1 MHASRLA
8 VLSAAASLLLSALPG
23 HAQNAQLIRQEALR
37 AQPSVIAKNIMEV
50 ARRSE
55 VRILETRHGWTRIEA
70 AGGRTGW
77 VPETSL
83 DRGPS
88 QLPAN
93 SQQPF
98 QPSAEGGTPGTLPR
112 ASKHALVLTAGTPSA
127 TPVSSAA
134 DAGLG
139 AAIARLSGVP
149 DANIRYRSEVDLG
162 TEGLHQSFAEL
173 DARMGDGDQALIYL
187 SATGIHRQ
195 EHGRCV
201 EAILTQSG
209 EAFTLDE
216 VAHHLKLLAAKADK
230 VYLILDAGRG
240 DGSVGA
246 TTISPRFAPQFSAPG
261 CRTTPPATELSR
273 LPPNVLVLTASRP
286 NENAGGTPAG
296 GLFSTALQACLS
308 GNPMP
313 DSPSGLPTGEGLATC
328 SRQLIAASAG
338 TQHPGLIGNG
348 ELVPALP
355 SAIKPPRDARL
366 VLRAIYAQRD
376 QQRRLELAQLPAT
389 TPGTRRLRVTS
400 RTPGYIYV
408 LSAAPGSRDFRLLY
422 PTPDGQQAPLP
433 HNTELEITLSGE
445 TAQDAEWLV
454 LVSDAARYPRR
465 AGFTS
470 DGPHGRLPADGPG
483 VSGLI
488 HEFLSGDGSRT
499 CLFSETRNL
508 GATQALACSS
518 RFGAT
523 LVGATH
529 PK

>member
-1 MHASRLA
+1 MHVPRLVA
-8 VLSAAASLLLSALPG
+8 LPALACLLLSALPG
-23 HAQNAQLIRQEALR
+23 YAQNAQLIRQEALR
-37 AQPSVIAKNIMEV
+37 AQPSIIAQRVMEV

-55 VRILETRHGWTRIEA
+55 VRLLETRHGWTRIEA

-77 VPETSL
+77 VPDTSL
-83 DRGPS
+83 DRSPS
-88 QLPAN
+88 PLPAS

-98 QPSAEGGTPGTLPR
+98 PPSAARSTLGTLPR
-112 ASKHALVLTAGTPSA
+112 ASRHALVLTAGTPPA
-127 TPVSSAA
+127 TPVGSAA

-149 DANIRYRSEVDLG
+149 DANIRYRSDADLG
-162 TEGLHQSFAEL
+162 TEGLRQSFAEL

-195 EHGRCV
+195 EHGQCV

-216 VAHHLKLLAAKADK
+216 MARHLKQLAAKADK

-240 DGSVGA
+240 EGSVGA
-246 TTISPRFAPQFSAPG
+246 TAISPRFAPQFSSPG

-308 GNPMP
+308 GNPVP
-313 DSPSGLPTGEGLATC
+313 DSPSGLSTGEALAAC
-328 SRQLIAASAG
+328 SRQLIATSAG
-338 TQHPGLIGNG
+338 TQHPGLVGNG

-355 SAIKPPRDARL
+355 SVTKPPRDARL
-366 VLRAIYAQRD
+366 VLRVIHAQRD
-376 QQRRLELAQLPAT
+376 QQRRVELAQLSAT
-389 TPGTRRLRVTS
+389 TPGMRRLRVTS
-400 RTPGYIYV
+400 STPGYLYV
-408 LSAAPGSRDFRLLY
+408 LSAAPGGRDFRLLY
-422 PTPDGQQAPLP
+422 PTPDSQQAPLP
-433 HNTELEITLSGE
+433 RSAELEILLSGE
-445 TAQDAEWLV
+445 AVQDTEWLV

-483 VSGLI
+483 VNGLI

-499 CLFSETRNL
+499 CLFGETRNL
-508 GATQALACSS
+508 GPTQALACSS

-523 LVGATH
+523 LLGATH